1 MTVRSNYGIKM
12 FLNRP
17 KVTQQVLDNQLR
29 FLKGAFITFKNPSG
43 SFSLGELMN
52 IRNVDTEALL
62 WEICLSVFTG
72 KSSKCPQW
80 DQICTIIKEN
90 VILRV

>member
-12 FLNRP
+12 FLNWP

-43 SFSLGELMN
+43 SFSVGELMN
-52 IRNVDTEALL
+52 IRNVERKLYCGKFV
-62 WEICLSVFTG
+62 CLCSLG
-72 KSSKCPQW
+72 KVPNAHNG
-80 DQICTIIKEN
+80 IKFAP
-90 VILRV
+90 